1 MRRTVVAAFSL
12 LVSLHAAGA
21 QSALTAAAAETPP
34 VVTLQQG
41 IDAALSQ
48 GDDNMILQGNLEA
61 ARAQHALNVSKNSFG
76 LTASVGGQES
86 WILGNTALQGNK
98 ILTSTALATGAQA
111 GLTLNGPL
119 TSISVTP
126 SFIPANPPT
135 SPDAFSL
142 TSVSVTQTLWNGYW
156 GGPLQAAVDKSLLA
170 LQGKEIGAEASR
182 LGIVYT
188 VKQAY
193 YTMLSAQGNLAVKT
207 RILEKQD
214 AVLKQIRAVYDLKLA
229 SLADLKTAQLN
240 ARSAQVDV
248 TSAAHDLRFA
258 RIALATLMGA
268 SPDSDF
274 AVADVAAP
282 TAPVGTLAEAV
293 ATGLARRVEL
303 KQLALSLRSAA
314 IDLALARG
322 QGTPTVSVTGGVN
335 VLLDLG
341 NPTAP
346 ADSANLGVKLS
357 MPVLDAGAVDSQV
370 RSILRQ
376 NDVYAVQQSQLR
388 KSITTAIQNAWE
400 NVRIA
405 NDRLDVARLSVEATD
420 LQFQLVSAQRDTG
433 TASNQDLLTAAVN
446 LANAQNTQAS
456 AESAAELAV
465 LQLQSVM
472 GY

>member
-1 MRRTVVAAFSL
+1 M
-12 LVSLHAAGA
+12 
-21 QSALTAAAAETPP
+21 
-34 VVTLQQG
+34 VTLQQG
-41 IDAALSQ
+41 IDAALSG
-48 GDDNMILQGNLEA
+48 GDDNKILQGSLDV
-61 ARAQHALNVSKNSFG
+61 ARAQHALNVSKNSFT
-76 LTASVGGQES
+76 LSAAVGAQES
-86 WILGNTALQGNK
+86 WLLGDTALQGNR

-126 SFIPANPPT
+126 SFIPADPPT
-135 SPDAFSL
+135 SPGAFSL

-156 GGPLQAAVDKSLLA
+156 GGPTQATVDKSLLT
-170 LQGKEIGAEASR
+170 LHGKEIGTEASR

-193 YTMLSAQGNLAVKT
+193 YTMLSDQGNLAVKT
-207 RILEKQD
+207 RILEKQNT
-214 AVLKQIRAVYDLKLA
+214 VLKQIQAVYDLKLA

-240 ARSAQVDV
+240 ARSAEVDV
-248 TSAAHDLRFA
+248 SSAAHDLRFA

-268 SPDSDF
+268 SPDMVF
-274 AVADVAAP
+274 TVANVEAP
-282 TAPVGTLAEAV
+282 LVPVGTLAEAI
-293 ATGLARRVEL
+293 AAGLDRRVEL
-303 KQLALSLRSAA
+303 KQLALSQRSAA
-314 IDLALARG
+314 VDLALARG

-341 NPTAP
+341 SQSAQ
-346 ADSANLGVKLS
+346 ADTANLSVKLS

-376 NDVYAVQQSQLR
+376 KDVFGIQEAQLR

-400 NVRIA
+400 GVQLA
-405 NDRLDVARLSVEATD
+405 NDKLDVTRLSVEATD
-420 LQFQLVSAQRDTG
+420 LQFQLVSAQRDAG

-446 LANAQNTQAS
+446 LANAQNALAS

-465 LQLQSVM
+465 LQLQNVM